1 MIAEN
6 NVKKIY
12 LTVIDEVLSNVRESF
27 LDEGYDEQLLLEL
40 KNVSKKARF
49 RNNIFYYKLTENKPR
64 CGRLN

>member
-1 MIAEN
+1 MSATAMSAEN

-40 KNVSKKARF
+40 KNARKITL
-49 RNNIFYYKLTENKPR
+49 NILKNFILIN
-64 CGRLN
+64 

>member
-1 MIAEN
+1 MSATAMIAEN

-40 KNVSKKARF
+40 KNVRK
-49 RNNIFYYKLTENKPR
+49 IT
-64 CGRLN
+64 

>member
-1 MIAEN
+1 MSATAMSPEN

-40 KNVSKKARF
+40 KNARKITL
-49 RNNIFYYKLTENKPR
+49 NILKNFILIN
-64 CGRLN
+64 

>member
-1 MIAEN
+1 MSAEN

-40 KNVSKKARF
+40 KNVRKITL
-49 RNNIFYYKLTENKPR
+49 NILKNFILIN
-64 CGRLN
+64 